1 MQLYSASMTGR
12 VGAKGQVVI
21 PKSLRDEVNL
31 HPGDE
36 VSFEV
41 KDGHIVLGALR
52 LPAALG
58 GRFEGSG
65 MASRL
70 LKDRRR
76 EPR

>member
-1 MQLYSASMTGR
+1 MSLYSSSMTGR
-12 VGAKGQVVI
+12 VGTKGQVVI
-21 PKSLRDEVNL
+21 PKSLRDQVNL

-36 VSFEV
+36 VNFEL
-41 KDGHIVLGALR
+41 KDGQIVLTASR

-58 GRFEGSG
+58 GRFERSG

-70 LKDRRR
+70 LKDRGR